1 MQMSERNKNRRRI
14 RRSGFA
20 FLLAGLISAAAP
32 GICLAQPIVIRF
44 PHDLAPTTPK
54 GLGAEYFER
63 IVEERLPGRV
73 DVEVYPSSSL
83 MNDQTSLEALAF
95 GEIQMIA
102 ISLSK
107 LDRLT
112 KKFQIFDLPFLF
124 ADIEQVEAFQGS
136 PVGQALLG
144 ELTPRG
150 IQGLAYWHNGQK
162 HLTANVPLRTPA
174 DARGLEFRIMDS
186 DVLVEQ
192 IRAIGGNPQKMA
204 YSEVYQALQTG
215 AISAQENT
223 WSNIYSSKFFEVQ
236 EYITE
241 SNHGYI
247 GYLVA
252 VNPGFWSGLP
262 DDVRAVLDAAMKET
276 TEHVNSIA
284 LEVNQ
289 DARAAVLES
298 GQNTLIELSDE
309 EHALWRAAMRPV
321 WDRFSGDIGSELLE
335 AAGADSA
342 SR

>member
-1 MQMSERNKNRRRI
+1 MQMSERNKNTWRI

-20 FLLAGLISAAAP
+20 LLLAGLISAAAP

-136 PVGQALLG
+136 AVGQALLG

-150 IQGLAYWHNGQK
+150 IRGLAYWHNGQK
-162 HLTANVPLRTPA
+162 HLTANVPLRTPE

-186 DVLVEQ
+186 DVLLEQ

-223 WSNIYSSKFFEVQ
+223 WSNIYSSNFFEVQ

-309 EHALWRAAMRPV
+309 ERALWRAAMRPV